1 MRNPVNK
8 LPIENSKPSSALDE
22 AISLTLWPLLFLT
35 CVACYQ
41 MGLYLN
47 HPILAFNIAYIGL
60 AITLFFLERARPH
73 EAAWLVCDGQIW
85 NDIGHT
91 FLTKGFSQVLAT
103 SLSMAAISQTQL
115 FTSSEWPSEL
125 PFLIQVILGLVIA
138 ELGLYWAHRL
148 AHEWWPIWCWHA
160 VHHSVT
166 KLWFVNTGRFH
177 LFDSLWKSSFALT
190 LGLIAGAPK
199 QIILWVLAITPFIG
213 FLTHCNVRMECG
225 WLNWF
230 FNTPQLHRWHHSR
243 NATEGN
249 SNYGENLVIWD
260 IVFGTRYLPKHM
272 NPPANIGCDDPVPTK
287 FLGQLAYPFMAWL
300 KTK

>member
-8 LPIENSKPSSALDE
+8 LSIENSKPSSALDE
-22 AISLTLWPLLFLT
+22 AISLTLWPLLFLA

-41 MGLYLN
+41 MGLYLH

-73 EAAWLVCDGQIW
+73 EAEWLESDGQIW

-91 FLTKGFSQVLAT
+91 LLTKGFSQVLAT
-103 SLSMAAISQTQL
+103 SLSMEAISQAHL
-115 FTSSEWPSEL
+115 LTSSAWPSDL

-177 LFDSLWKSSFALT
+177 LFDPLWKSSFALT

-272 NPPANIGCDDPVPTK
+272 SPPANIGCDDPVPTK